1 LKFSDVIL
9 AVATI
14 NVISV
19 LIMVVL
25 YALLISPLGSTW
37 GMNSASIISELI
49 SGLLIGYL
57 FAIKIQ
63 EESRIRS
70 IAKIT
75 VVTAFVQAFVVMIS
89 FPTNAYYA
97 AWTKE
102 TLQSMYQTGSWTN
115 LDWFAYAQL
124 ALVVTMALNVALAL
138 VLIFVSVYAGSM
150 LRKPKKT

>member
-37 GMNSASIISELI
+37 GMNSAS
-49 SGLLIGYL
+49 
-57 FAIKIQ
+57 
-63 EESRIRS
+63 
-70 IAKIT
+70 
-75 VVTAFVQAFVVMIS
+75 
-89 FPTNAYYA
+89 NAYYA

-102 TLQSMYQTGSWTN
+102 TLQSMFQTGSWTN

-150 LRKPKKT
+150 LRKPKNP